1 MAQPFFTDTD
11 GTVHLLEPQVAQM
24 CRVVV
29 ALAPRMRRMPKG
41 ELMIRWNAD
50 RVEAMC
56 GEWLS
61 VKTLGSMT
69 TVTVVG

>member
-1 MAQPFFTDTD
+1 
-11 GTVHLLEPQVAQM
+11 VAQM